1 MPRNLALRI
10 NNLGHEL
17 VSRNRKVSSQPW
29 KWGRTGLAALIVA
42 VLAAMLASLILSYAD
57 LQFLTVNAQISQAYE
72 DQKYQQ
78 DLNRKLRIEL
88 SNLRSVPLL
97 EKLAVETYGM
107 KPPQP
112 SQIIYLP

>member
-1 MPRNLALRI
+1 VPRNFALRI
-10 NNLGHEL
+10 NTLGHDL
-17 VSRNRKVSSQPW
+17 VSRNRKVSRRPW
-29 KWGRTGLAALIVA
+29 KWGRTGLTALVVA
-42 VLAAMLASLILSYAD
+42 VLGAMLASLILSYAD
-57 LQFLTVNAQISQAYE
+57 LQYLTVNSQISQAYE

-88 SNLRSVPLL
+88 SNLKSISIL

-112 SQIIYLP
+112 SQVIYLP